1 MSNDRYVLQ
10 QLTPIEW
17 IVVDTSRGPGDPYRT
32 VACVYETEQAAY
44 DVIWLQDLGLPATWT
59 SPQDVLHAIRRNAE
73 RPTRIP
79 SSKPIPI
86 PHRPP
91 LRVPSFVEGATPSLV

>member
-17 IVVDTSRGPGDPYRT
+17 IVVDTTRGPGDPYRT
-32 VACVYETEQAAY
+32 VACVYESDASEY
-44 DVIWLQDLGLPATWT
+44 DVIWLRDLGLPATWA
-59 SPQDVLHAIRRNAE
+59 SPEEALRAIRLASD
-73 RPTRIP
+73 RPTRVP
-79 SSKPIPI
+79 SRKPVPI

-91 LRVPSFVEGATPSLV
+91 LRVPSLADRTAPALA

>member
-32 VACVYETEQAAY
+32 VACIYESDASEY
-44 DVIWLQDLGLPATWT
+44 DVIWLCDLGLPSAWS
-59 SPQDVLHAIRRNAE
+59 SPHEVLRAIRLASE
-73 RPTRIP
+73 HPARIR
-79 SSKPIPI
+79 SRKPIPI
-86 PHRPP
+86 PHRQP
-91 LRVPSFVEGATPSLV
+91 LRGTAFA